1 VNKIDWK
8 NIIFNVGDEGD
19 LAALRVSLCKP
30 NWIDVSLPITHNSDP
45 LRHTMLCNHLRSGS
59 LWKAYP
65 EIAVSAYAT
74 MDFDSVSRPTD
85 VDWVTFLD
93 ANNLLARYT
102 ELRSSLEA
110 EKPTRKGTTKAPK
123 KLPMHRDYQVK
134 DPGVVVKQMKKRGTR

>member
-1 VNKIDWK
+1 MAV
-8 NIIFNVGDEGD
+8 
-19 LAALRVSLCKP
+19 AAGLGRMG
-30 NWIDVSLPITHNSDP
+30 
-45 LRHTMLCNHLRSGS
+45 RHRLVLHPRFGAFVLLGTVLVD
-59 LWKAYP
+59 A
-65 EIAVSAYAT
+65 AVSAYAT